1 MLSKEDRRIIQQIGR
16 YRYKKMKNLGLT
28 YEQYVEQEEKK
39 QKEKEFKKKIG
50 YKKYAE
56 LQELGMTLEEYE
68 KFVKETKY
76 KNRQKHEEK
85 NKIRYR
91 TIRYVE
97 RYCDLEMKCQICGEK
112 AEIHHPNYNDY
123 LKINLLCKKH
133 HTALHNFELV
143 PPEIINLETIVSKNQ
158 VQKEKTEFI
167 KGQIENMKLDVLK
180 NNYTYKDLAGKYG
193 ISASTIRIY
202 FLKDVNYTILK
213 EKIEDNRKRKNI
225 LKSNCHVDNPFIVY
239 KKKYNLTSREISEIT
254 KVPLPTIRAIEIGKT
269 KIENLKENTKK
280 KLAILNL
287 QY

>member
-1 MLSKEDRRIIQQIGR
+1 MGNYQYQ
-16 YRYKKMKNLGLT
+16 KMKQLGLN
-28 YEQYVEQEEKK
+28 YEQYLQYKEEKN
-39 QKEKEFKKKIG
+39 KEKVLKKKIG

-97 RYCDLEMKCQICGEK
+97 RYCDLEMRCQICEEK

-143 PPEIINLETIVSKNQ
+143 PPEIINLETIATKKQ

-180 NNYTYKDLAGKYG
+180 NNYTYKDLARKYG
-193 ISASTIRIY
+193 VSASTIRIY
-202 FLKDVNYTILK
+202 FLEDVNYTILK

-225 LKSNCHVDNPFIVY
+225 LKSNCHEDNPFIVY

-254 KVPLPTIRAIEIGKT
+254 KVPLPTIRAIETGKT
-269 KIENLKENTKK
+269 KIENLKESTKK
-280 KLAILNL
+280 KLSILNL
-287 QY
+287 QH